1 MNLDL
6 IWRRL
11 IRSPKR
17 NLHRIKSLKFRE
29 KTNQDQI
36 LKNSQNQD

>member
-1 MNLDL
+1 MNLDQ
-6 IWRRL
+6 IWKRL

-17 NLHRIKSLKFRE
+17 NLNRIKSLKFRE

-36 LKNSQNQD
+36 LKNSQNLD